1 MAGDGVWDG
10 GPSLLVPP
18 SRVEAMPCKED
29 QDVPQSD
36 VPNAEGVEDV
46 AVVLG
51 LSQGLPLLEDLSLFP
66 LETGR
71 EGCLLGI
78 GDTALEDNAVQ
89 VDESY
94 WAIAGTE
101 VGWSLKLVSSS
112 AEAKRRLRGRSVV
125 DVLVEVGLG
134 FIAARAAVRARWVGN
149 GSFRWMILTPDA
161 SLSTIQDIITSAS

>member
-1 MAGDGVWDG
+1 MLA
-10 GPSLLVPP
+10 PP
-18 SRVEAMPCKED
+18 SRFEAMPCKED

-36 VPNAEGVEDV
+36 VPNAECVEDV
-46 AVVLG
+46 VVVLG
-51 LSQGLPLLEDLSLFP
+51 LSQGLPLLEDLSLFT

-89 VDESY
+89 VDEPY

-101 VGWSLKLVSSS
+101 VNWSLKPVPSS

-134 FIAARAAVRARWVGN
+134 FIAARAAVRALWVGN
-149 GSFRWMILTPDA
+149 GSFGWMISTPHT
-161 SLSTIQDIITSAS
+161 SLLSIQDIITSAS